1 MKPGKIAL
9 IFGILVAAFFLIPR
23 IGRGMV
29 QPMPTNTGGGTSTGD
44 KWRNTV
50 GNITNGVVTVVESG
64 KELISLFQGLRGGT
78 KVPDSQSNPY
88 GISPGLGI

>member
-23 IGRGMV
+23 IGRGSV
-29 QPMPTNTGGGTSTGD
+29 QPMPTNTGGTPTGD

-50 GNITNGVVTVVESG
+50 GNITNGVVSVVEGS
-64 KELISLFQGLRGGT
+64 KELVSLFQGLRGT
-78 KVPDSQSNPY
+78 KVPDSQTNPY
-88 GISPGLGI
+88 GISGLTGI